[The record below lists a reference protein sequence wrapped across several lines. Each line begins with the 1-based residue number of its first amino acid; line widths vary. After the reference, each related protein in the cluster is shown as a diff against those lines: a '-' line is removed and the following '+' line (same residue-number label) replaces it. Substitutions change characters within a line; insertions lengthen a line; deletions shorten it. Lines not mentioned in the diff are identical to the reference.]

1 MDFQNPGL
9 VWGLYAA
16 GLLVFGILYALSLK
30 KAGLKRLCAPLAA
43 VFGTVL
49 AVVGA
54 RFFFLVP
61 NLIFGGGSLD
71 GESLL
76 TLRPDEMSFTG
87 GCAGFVLGA
96 FIAAKVCRTDAA
108 PALDAMALPGCVLIA
123 FARLAETGIGFI
135 NLGEMPAF
143 LPAAWPF
150 AILNGWGLPDLS
162 VSTLMALSALLCA
175 LWLALSKRPEPT
187 GCRFERTV
195 FVLCAGMIF
204 LEMLCTTSS
213 WIPFIISF
221 IHLEQVLCGI
231 ILLVLMVRRTL
242 RIKKAGPLIV
252 TALLLGL
259 NALMQFVQDKPYL
272 FPLPENTDIALLAVV
287 VFALTAAGVIAAWLW
302 SDAAMRSGAQSSSV
316 KGS

>member
-16 GLLVFGILYALSLK
+16 GLLVFGILYAFSLK
-30 KAGLKRLCAPLAA
+30 KAGLKLLCAPLS
-43 VFGTVL
+43 VLFGSIL
-49 AVVGA
+49 AVIGA
-54 RFFFLVP
+54 RFFFLLP
-61 NLIFGGGSLD
+61 NLIFNGGSLD
-71 GESLL
+71 GETLFS
-76 TLRPDEMSFTG
+76 LRPDEMSFTG
-87 GCAGFVLGA
+87 SCAGFALGT
-96 FIAAKVCRTDAA
+96 FIAAKVSGAEPK
-108 PALDAMALPGCVLIA
+108 PALDAMAVPGCVLVA

-162 VSTLMALSALLCA
+162 VSTLMALAALLCA
-175 LWLALSKRPEPT
+175 LWLALSKKPAAP
-187 GCRFERTV
+187 GYRFETAA
-195 FVLCAGMIF
+195 FVLCALMMF

-221 IHLEQVLCGI
+221 IHLEQVLCAVV
-231 ILLVLMVRRTL
+231 LLVLMIRRTVQ
-242 RIKKAGPLIV
+242 IKKAGPLIATV
-252 TALLLGL
+252 LLLGL

-272 FPLPENTDIALLAVV
+272 FPLPEDTNIALLAVI
-287 VFALTAAGVIAAWLW
+287 VFALTAAGLIAAWLW
-302 SDAAMRSGAQSSSV
+302 AGKTQSSSS

>member
-16 GLLVFGILYALSLK
+16 GLLVFGLLYAFSLK
-30 KAGLKRLCAPLAA
+30 KAGLKLLCAPLSV
-43 VFGTVL
+43 VFGTIL

-61 NLIFGGGSLD
+61 NLIFNGGSLD
-71 GESLL
+71 GETVFS
-76 TLRPDEMSFTG
+76 LRPDEMSFTG
-87 GCAGFVLGA
+87 GCVGFALGT
-96 FIAAKVCRTDAA
+96 FIAAKVSRAEA
-108 PALDAMALPGCVLIA
+108 KPALDAMAVPGCILIA
-123 FARLAETGIGFI
+123 FARLAETGFGFI

-143 LPAAWPF
+143 LPAVWPF

-162 VSTLMALSALLCA
+162 VSTFMALAALLCA
-175 LWLALSKRPEPT
+175 LWLTLSKKPAAP
-187 GCRFERTV
+187 GYRFESAA
-195 FVLCAGMIF
+195 FVLCAVMIF

-221 IHLEQVLCGI
+221 IHLEQVLCAV
-231 ILLVLMVRRTL
+231 ILLVLMIRRTVQ
-242 RIKKAGPLIV
+242 IKKAGPLIV
-252 TALLLGL
+252 TVLMLGL

-272 FPLPENTDIALLAVV
+272 FPLPEDSNVALLAVI
-287 VFALTAAGVIAAWLW
+287 VFALTTAGLIAAWLW
-302 SDAAMRSGAQSSSV
+302 AGKTQSSSS

>member
-1 MDFQNPGL
+1 MDFQNSGL

-30 KAGLKRLCAPLAA
+30 KAGLNLLCAPLSA
-43 VFGTVL
+43 VFGMIL
-49 AVVGA
+49 AVIGA

-61 NLIFGGGSLD
+61 NLIFDGGSLD
-71 GESLL
+71 ADTLV

-87 GCAGFVLGA
+87 GCVGFTLGA
-96 FIAAKVCRTDAA
+96 FIAAKICRTEAKS
-108 PALDAMALPGCVLIA
+108 ALDAMALPGCVLIA
-123 FARLAETGIGFI
+123 FARMAETGMGFI

-143 LPAAWPF
+143 LPAVWPF
-150 AILNGWGLPDLS
+150 AILNGWGLPDFS
-162 VSTLMALSALLCA
+162 VSTLMALAALLCA
-175 LWLALSKRPEPT
+175 LWLALSKKPSLP
-187 GCRFERTV
+187 GYRFESTA
-195 FVLCAGMIF
+195 FILCSVMLF

-221 IHLEQVLCGI
+221 IHLEQVLCAI
-231 ILLVLMVRRTL
+231 ILLILMIRRTIQ
-242 RIKKAGPLIV
+242 IKKAGPLIV

-272 FPLPENTDIALLAVV
+272 FPLPEDTDIALLSVI
-287 VFALTAAGVIAAWLW
+287 VFALTAAGLIAAWFW
-302 SDAAMRSGAQSSSV
+302 AGKTQSSSV